1 MKEYI
6 EAHRIEV
13 KENEDNLISKIEI
26 GSKLNE
32 MDKQGCTEA
41 EALLAVKAEVPI
53 DAKSKPIPVKYYKHV
68 CDHDQTNRTGC
79 RLVEIKELEK

>member
-1 MKEYI
+1 MKEFI
-6 EAHRIEV
+6 EARRIEPV
-13 KENEDNLISKIEI
+13 ENEDNLISKIEI

-53 DAKSKPIPVKYYKHV
+53 DAKSKPIPVKYYKHI

>member
-13 KENEDNLISKIEI
+13 KENEDSLISKIEV
-26 GSKLNE
+26 GSKLKE
-32 MDKQGCTEA
+32 LDKKGCTEA

-68 CDHDQTNRTGC
+68 CDHDQNNRTGC